1 MIEGFFEEIFGTKL
15 FNDLL
20 KDGFD
25 NTVNAEEKE
34 DEGGHSYFHSV
45 KDEYKDGER
54 ISHSE
59 KEIKDGKVIKDVVD
73 SAKLSD
79 KSGCKCEGNVC
90 DSNKKCEDKES
101 EILVL
106 TADNKRLSQDL
117 RETKR
122 KLMDQKLKVAEL
134 ERMLKKVTKD
144 KEYLLDKFERVKNVF
159 DN

>member
-1 MIEGFFEEIFGTKL
+1 MIEKFFEEIFGTKL
-15 FNDLL
+15 FNDLF
-20 KDGFD
+20 KDEFD

-45 KDEYKDGER
+45 KDEYKDGEHV
-54 ISHSE
+54 SHSE

-73 SAKLSD
+73 STKLSD

-90 DSNKKCEDKES
+90 DSNKKCEDKETGITLLR
-101 EILVL
+101 E
-106 TADNKRLSQDL
+106 ANKHLSQ
-117 RETKR
+117 E
-122 KLMDQKLKVAEL
+122 LMEQKAKVAEL

>member
-1 MIEGFFEEIFGTKL
+1 MIEKFFEEIFGTKL

-20 KDGFD
+20 KDEFD

-34 DEGGHSYFHSV
+34 DEGGHSYYHSV

-79 KSGCKCEGNVC
+79 KSDCKCEGNVC
-90 DSNKKCEDKES
+90 DSNKKCEDKETGITLLR
-101 EILVL
+101 E
-106 TADNKRLSQDL
+106 ANKHLSQ
-117 RETKR
+117 E
-122 KLMDQKLKVAEL
+122 LMEQKAKVAEL